1 MSDLEILK
9 VILSIFCLSFNQK
22 GKIICLFSANVE
34 RWERS
39 VNDDEEELDRAKQ
52 AEQKQMSEIDLEM
65 RKLDRMK
72 SDRLAK
78 KSEMDNMDEEIA
90 KVNLIYCTLFVLHF
104 NINHYF

>member
-1 MSDLEILK
+1 MHFFK
-9 VILSIFCLSFNQK
+9 
-22 GKIICLFSANVE
+22 ANVE

-90 KVNLIYCTLFVLHF
+90 KVKAHIFRFFNFTLINKFS
-104 NINHYF
+104 